1 MKNLNLKYLIVGAG
15 AAGGCMGAYLHD
27 ALKDVT
33 LIARG
38 DTLKAIKENGL
49 RMKTPHAEYVVP
61 IKVCTE
67 QEYQDQPDVVL
78 VCVKAYDLDT
88 IIPFLDLVCTE
99 STLVLP
105 ILNSLNMGEI
115 IAEKMKQKAVFLS
128 GVAYVAVFRESPGVV
143 RQKLPFYRVVF
154 GPIDG
159 QLTKVMWK
167 VRQDMLDAGMASEL
181 IKDPVQGALRKFIRV
196 STSSA
201 VQAYFNTNA
210 GGIRDNPER
219 LDFKIR
225 LASEIIDIANARG
238 TPFEDDALEDMI
250 TSAYTL
256 PANYQ
261 TSMKNDLDAGHRV
274 EFQTMIFDVYD
285 FGRKLG
291 LEMKAY
297 GEVCRK
303 FGYIA

>member
-1 MKNLNLKYLIVGAG
+1 
-15 AAGGCMGAYLHD
+15 
-27 ALKDVT
+27 
-33 LIARG
+33 
-38 DTLKAIKENGL
+38 
-49 RMKTPHAEYVVP
+49 
-61 IKVCTE
+61 
-67 QEYQDQPDVVL
+67 
-78 VCVKAYDLDT
+78 
-88 IIPFLDLVCTE
+88 
-99 STLVLP
+99 
-105 ILNSLNMGEI
+105 MGEI
-115 IAEKMKQKAVFLS
+115 IAEKMKNKAIFLS

-159 QLTKVMWK
+159 QLTKIMWK

-256 PANYQ
+256 PASYQ

-285 FGRKLG
+285 FGKKLG